1 MQQELN
7 DHEVSIK
14 DLMDKGQ
21 KLIKDVESNGGSTED
36 LSSLVDNLSSGLA
49 DVKEKSDNR
58 NQNIVSSMKHGKR
71 FQDLLSNLVLALKI
85 NEEKLEKMNKPKAD
99 TEDVSKKLKEARVRI
114 SLMPLFILTAYIR
127 NM

>member
-1 MQQELN
+1 
-7 DHEVSIK
+7 
-14 DLMDKGQ
+14 MDKAQ

-36 LSSLVDNLSSGLA
+36 LSSLVENLSSGLA

-85 NEEKLEKMNKPKAD
+85 NEEKLEKMTKPKAD

-114 SLMPLFILTAYIR
+114 SHASFHFDCLYKKYVIKTYMERKYCL
-127 NM
+127 

>member
-36 LSSLVDNLSSGLA
+36 LSSLVENLSSGLA

>member
-1 MQQELN
+1 
-7 DHEVSIK
+7 
-14 DLMDKGQ
+14 MDKGQ

-36 LSSLVDNLSSGLA
+36 LSSLVENLSSGLA

-85 NEEKLEKMNKPKAD
+85 NEEKLEKMSKPKAD

-114 SLMPLFILTAYIR
+114 SLMPLFILIAYIR